1 MSAFGFKMDAAPPRR
16 NKPWLLIGCLIGSLV
31 IVTFLVGRAFNSP
44 DDFVGNGKNEVG
56 ITIESGE
63 TLTQIGQTLFD
74 AGVVASV
81 DAWVAAT
88 NADSRATSI
97 APGDYNLRTEMAAR
111 RALELLLD
119 PASRAVLKLVVREGD
134 RLSEILTAASK
145 LTGFAK
151 DEFVA
156 VLKHPK
162 QYGLSAEANGKP
174 EGFLFPATY
183 EIAKDDTPADIL
195 KMMTTRWKQMMVE
208 TDLKSR
214 AKSAG
219 HTVEE
224 IIIIASILEVEGG
237 PDDYA
242 KIARVIENRLALPMR
257 LQLDSTISYALG
269 INEIRLTAKQMNA
282 ESDYNTYKTDGLPP
296 GAIGNPGVAAIEA
309 ALKPAKGKW
318 LYFVTVDLDN
328 KVTKFADNYE
338 DFLKI
343 KAEFNANHP

>member
-16 NKPWLLIGCLIGSLV
+16 HKPWLLIGAFAASMMV
-31 IVTFLVGRAFNSP
+31 VTFLVGRAFSTP
-44 DDFVGNGKNEVG
+44 DDFVGGGKQSVEV
-56 ITIESGE
+56 TIVAGD
-63 TLTQIGQTLFD
+63 TLTKIGQRLFD

-88 NADSRATSI
+88 SADSRATSI
-97 APGDYNLRTEMAAR
+97 APGDYNLKTEMAAR

-119 PASRAVLKLVVREGD
+119 PASRAVERLVVREGD
-134 RLSEILTAASK
+134 TLNEILASATE
-145 LTGFAK
+145 LTGIPK

-183 EIAKDDTPADIL
+183 EIAKDDTAADIL
-195 KMMTTRWKQMMVE
+195 KMMTTRWKQMMVDSE
-208 TDLKSR
+208 LKRR
-214 AKSAG
+214 AAKAG
-219 HTVEE
+219 HTVQE

-242 KIARVIENRLALPMR
+242 KIARVIENRLAKPMR
-257 LQLDSTISYALG
+257 LQLDSTVSYALG
-269 INEIRLTAKQMNA
+269 INEIRLSAKQMNT
-282 ESDYNTYKTDGLPP
+282 ESEFNTYKNDGLPP
-296 GAIGNPGVAAIEA
+296 GAIGNPGLAAIEA
-309 ALKPAKGKW
+309 ALEPAKGPW
-318 LYFVTVDLDN
+318 LYFVTVDVKN
-328 KVTKFADNYE
+328 KITKFAVTYD

-343 KAEFNANHP
+343 KAEFNANNP